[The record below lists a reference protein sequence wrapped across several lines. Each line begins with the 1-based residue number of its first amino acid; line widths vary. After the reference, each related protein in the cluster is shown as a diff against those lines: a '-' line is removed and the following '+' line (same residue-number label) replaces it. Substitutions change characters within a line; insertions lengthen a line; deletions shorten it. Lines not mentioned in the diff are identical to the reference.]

1 MSTAD
6 STVSPNERALR
17 FMFSKVEI
25 VTRIG
30 LELLEWDSSSARVRM
45 PFSSFIDNRSG
56 TPLGGAIAT
65 LIDITGAA
73 AVWAGHDFSMGGK
86 HATANMSINFSWAG
100 RGEDLIAVARCV
112 RRQAELNFVNVVV
125 ETASGRA
132 AATALMTFRVVA

>member
-1 MSTAD
+1 MGAAD
-6 STVSPNERALR
+6 SVVSPNERALR

-30 LELLEWDSSSARVRM
+30 LELLEWDDSSARVRM

-73 AVWAGHDFSMGGK
+73 AVWAGHDFSLGGK
-86 HATANMSINFSWAG
+86 HATVSMSINFVGAG
-100 RGEDLIAVARCV
+100 RGEDLIAMGRCI
-112 RRQAELNFVNVVV
+112 RRQAELNFVNVEVQ
-125 ETASGRA
+125 TASGRA
-132 AATALMTFRVVA
+132 AATALMTFRVTG